1 MTLMLIK
8 VRSDVLTNCH
18 FVEYDRSIKH
28 TEYRKIL
35 TEINYSENS
44 SRTKISFET
53 YFEVNINNFYFT
65 LEVCYY
71 Q

>member
-35 TEINYSENS
+35 TEINYS
-44 SRTKISFET
+44 R
-53 YFEVNINNFYFT
+53 
-65 LEVCYY
+65 
-71 Q
+71 